1 MTTRAPKQQQEQ
13 QNAPP
18 TTPTRSS
25 RQRLPLCRR
34 KEQETTPQTTPQ
46 ALTPKNRKNR
56 GTPTRVSFAID
67 IDMPPKKRQ
76 KKGAGAG
83 APAKKRMR
91 NFVQE
96 ENIWL
101 ARAYVNVSENP
112 VKGVGQKIDVFWR
125 QIKQSFDVLKAEEG
139 YQESQTKDV
148 DWSWEQLRER
158 FQRSIA
164 RPVLKFNKYYKQV
177 KTDNPSGANQDD
189 ILELAAERY
198 REAEGR
204 AFTLTACVA
213 VLHEMPRFDPMIEL
227 ETISVDDDEEEEDA
241 GGGVEVEEDGEKK
254 PAAKKSPVNTVGTPM
269 GANMVRPMGSKMA
282 KKMYKDEVSMSSSG
296 ESAKAEAVAKLADTQ
311 SQLVAAINN
320 HNQIS
325 SLAHQSDHAYR
336 MWQMAQ
342 ATGNQDQL
350 NYWNDVMANIQMVA
364 HPPPMPQVPGGLDYG
379 GMQERE
385 DTEVEEL
392 EVEEV
397 QEVQV
402 EEVEEDQLEAV

>member
-1 MTTRAPKQQQEQ
+1 
-13 QNAPP
+13 
-18 TTPTRSS
+18 
-25 RQRLPLCRR
+25 
-34 KEQETTPQTTPQ
+34 
-46 ALTPKNRKNR
+46 
-56 GTPTRVSFAID
+56 
-67 IDMPPKKRQ
+67 
-76 KKGAGAG
+76 
-83 APAKKRMR
+83 
-91 NFVQE
+91 
-96 ENIWL
+96 
-101 ARAYVNVSENP
+101 VNVSENP

-158 FQRSIA
+158 FQRAIA

-177 KTDNPSGANQDD
+177 KTENPSGANQDD

-241 GGGVEVEEDGEKK
+241 DVVVEVGEDGEKK

-296 ESAKAEAVAKLADTQ
+296 DTAKAEAVSNLATTHT
-311 SQLVAAINN
+311 QLVAAINN

-325 SLAHQSDHAYR
+325 SLAHQSDHAFR

>member
-1 MTTRAPKQQQEQ
+1 MTTRAPKQQQQEQ

-18 TTPTRSS
+18 LSPTRAS

-34 KEQETTPQTTPQ
+34 KEQETPPQAPLIIKQKNRETQVSFETPQ
-46 ALTPKNRKNR
+46 
-56 GTPTRVSFAID
+56 VSF
-67 IDMPPKKRQ
+67 DMPPKKRQ
-76 KKGAGAG
+76 KKGAGT
-83 APAKKRMR
+83 APVKKRTR

-158 FQRSIA
+158 FQRAIA

-177 KTDNPSGANQDD
+177 KTENPSGANQDD

-320 HNQIS
+320 HTQIS
-325 SLAHQSDHAYR
+325 SLSHQSDHAYR

-342 ATGNQDQL
+342 ATGNQAQL
-350 NYWNDVMANIQMVA
+350 NYWNDVMANIQMVSQ
-364 HPPPMPQVPGGLDYG
+364 PPPMTPVPGGLDYG

-385 DTEVEEL
+385 EEFEKVLEL
-392 EVEEV
+392 EE
-397 QEVQV
+397 QGDQQV
-402 EEVEEDQLEAV
+402 EGDQLEGDQREAV